1 MSRFFRQAGDS
12 DSDTE
17 ESDEELL
24 TSGDEQA
31 QPKPAAKPTGMSRFL
46 RTAGSDSSSSEEEE
60 TESEEEEEETQP
72 APGKP
77 TGRFLRSDS
86 DEDSEE
92 EEDVK
97 RIVKSSKDK
106 RLEEIEGTGK
116 TIDNALKINDWGA
129 ISSGSFHHPVYC
141 P

>member
-24 TSGDEQA
+24 TSGDEEA
-31 QPKPAAKPTGMSRFL
+31 PPKPAAKPTGMSRFL
-46 RTAGSDSSSSEEEE
+46 RTAGSDSSSSEES
-60 TESEEEEEETQP
+60 ESEEDSEPETE
-72 APGKP
+72 KKK
-77 TGRFLRSDS
+77 GRFLRSESED
-86 DEDSEE
+86 DESEE
-92 EEDVK
+92 DEDVK

-106 RLEEIEGTGK
+106 RLEEIEATGK
-116 TIDNALKINDWGA
+116 VMDNALKINDWVA
-129 ISSGSFHHPVYC
+129 ISAGLSHNPVCC